1 MKGIQNLRVDYS
13 GEIVDLKN
21 FDKDPINEF
30 KSWFEFAKNNEVI
43 EPNAMVLSTLNN
55 NSINSRT
62 VLLKDISSDGFTFFT
77 NYTSKKGVDIQ
88 KNNIVSSVFCGKR
101 LKDKL
106 LLKGLQP
113 N

>member
-1 MKGIQNLRVDYS
+1 
-13 GEIVDLKN
+13 
-21 FDKDPINEF
+21 
-30 KSWFEFAKNNEVI
+30 
-43 EPNAMVLSTLNN
+43 MVLSTLNN

-88 KNNIVSSVFCGKR
+88 KIILYLQFFCGK
-101 LKDKL
+101 
-106 LLKGLQP
+106 